1 MHGRFRKLV
10 VMSESND
17 SNAGSW
23 VIIIAI
29 AAVLLY
35 FWKEVL
41 MFIGELILGILTLA
55 NNIIQEIIMIALFI
69 GAIYL
74 IVKMFEMFKK

>member
-1 MHGRFRKLV
+1 
-10 VMSESND
+10 MSESND

>member
-1 MHGRFRKLV
+1 
-10 VMSESND
+10 MSDSND

-29 AAVLLY
+29 AAVVLY

-41 MFIGELILGILTLA
+41 TFIGELILGILTLA

-74 IVKMFEMFKK
+74 IVKVFEMFKK